1 MADQSLSF
9 DSINLD
15 ATLADIDRAEVE
27 AAKFIAAHKE
37 LELQFRLRP
46 ATANA
51 EALLR
56 GCGALALLA
65 PSVLAEV
72 LRSLAADLTAVVGW
86 MDTQL
91 VLRGVAKTTREAR
104 VALVSK
110 IKASGAPGVTLTE
123 ACAAYGELIA
133 VA

>member
-15 ATLADIDRAEVE
+15 ATLSTIDRAEAD

-46 ATANA
+46 ATAAA

-56 GCGALALLA
+56 GCAALALLT
-65 PSVLAEV
+65 PSALAET
-72 LRSLAADLTAVVGW
+72 LRSLAADVVAVVGW

-104 VALVSK
+104 VALIGK
-110 IKASGAPGVTLTE
+110 IKASGAPAVTLTE
-123 ACAAYGELIA
+123 ACAAYGALIA
-133 VA
+133 